1 MDLDETVD
9 ETQDERPLRGFRR
22 RWTSDVAALDEPS
35 PGHISEGVGED
46 LNLES
51 QPHLFSGSNVD
62 SMEFDQHAL
71 DWDFIGH
78 TCDSEEAGPDETLKR
93 ALEIDEDLTEPS
105 TCPQVLDPLGTEP
118 SWKAAALT
126 AEVKRARSDFVKL
139 PWEMEGSV
147 FKSRDLWQGTI
158 VSSLDKMFTP
168 SAIGAVDV
176 LGSQVVHERPD
187 KARPSAE
194 VPVLPIQLK
203 RARREP
209 LEEDIRRKA
218 LSKFRGIILQDP
230 LATQLGT
237 SLHSNFISGFGH
249 DGIEQSFRY

>member
-168 SAIGAVDV
+168 SAIGAVVMCWVPRLCMRD
-176 LGSQVVHERPD
+176 LTRPD
-187 KARPSAE
+187 
-194 VPVLPIQLK
+194 
-203 RARREP
+203 RAQRCLFCRSSSRGRVESLWRRTSGAK
-209 LEEDIRRKA
+209 LCQSFVA
-218 LSKFRGIILQDP
+218 LSCRILWP
-230 LATQLGT
+230 LSWEPVCIAILFQV
-237 SLHSNFISGFGH
+237 FG
-249 DGIEQSFRY
+249 S